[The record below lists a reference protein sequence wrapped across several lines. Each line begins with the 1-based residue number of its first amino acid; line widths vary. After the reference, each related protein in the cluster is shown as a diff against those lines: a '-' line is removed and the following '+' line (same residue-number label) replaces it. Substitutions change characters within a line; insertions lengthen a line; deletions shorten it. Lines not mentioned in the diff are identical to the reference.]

1 MSVALA
7 VATGDPREVIRWTA
21 RSSLVF
27 FALAYVAR
35 PATQLW
41 PRPWTKRLLRE
52 RKWIGDGFAVS
63 HLAHLLAIIWLA
75 SRDWSA
81 FLAAQSPTIVVA
93 TLMFVLLFAMA
104 ITSIDSVRKAMPRRA
119 WVALHRTGM
128 HLAFIVFASSY
139 AGRLA
144 LGPIWL
150 VPNAILV
157 AIAAVRATA
166 WLRSRASQRAA
177 QPAYP
182 TGTGVRRDDRAP
194 GGDGNEAH

>member
-1 MSVALA
+1 MMLAMTGPRLLLTLSLAIAAMSVALA
-7 VATGDPREVIRWTA
+7 VATDEPREVIRWTA
-21 RSSLVF
+21 RSSFVL

-41 PRPWTKRLLRE
+41 PRAWSKRLLRE

-63 HLAHLLAIIWLA
+63 HLAHLIAIIWLA

-81 FLAAQSPTIVVA
+81 FFAAQSPTILVA

-104 ITSIDSVRKAMPRRA
+104 ITSIDRVRKAMPRRA
-119 WVALHRTGM
+119 WLALHRTGM
-128 HLAFIVFASSY
+128 HLALIVFVSSY

-144 LGPIWL
+144 LGPVWL

-157 AIAAVRATA
+157 AIAAIRGAA
-166 WLRSRASQRAA
+166 WLRSRAAQRAA
-177 QPAYP
+177 QPA
-182 TGTGVRRDDRAP
+182 
-194 GGDGNEAH
+194 